1 MANERITENI
11 VRQYI
16 QKDELFTGNK
26 IIVEEQYS
34 ENIKINKL
42 LKNAS
47 KSGSGKG
54 CPEFIIQFQEN
65 SNLIIIVE
73 CKANITKH
81 KSQTLDIYKDYA
93 VDGVLLY
100 ASFLSKEYDVLAIA
114 VSERK

>member
-54 CPEFIIQFQEN
+54 CPDLLFNFKKIQ
-65 SNLIIIVE
+65 I
-73 CKANITKH
+73 
-81 KSQTLDIYKDYA
+81 
-93 VDGVLLY
+93 
-100 ASFLSKEYDVLAIA
+100 
-114 VSERK
+114 